1 MILVTGANGHF
12 GSAAINF
19 LIEKGYNKADI
30 AAMVRSEE
38 KGQELKAKGINIRI
52 GDYDNYDSLV
62 NAFQGVDKL
71 LLVSGTD
78 LQNRTQQQLNAVKAA
93 AQAGVKHIV
102 YTSFERKNETDSS
115 PIAMLGSS
123 HVQTE
128 AAIKQSG
135 IVYTILRN
143 NLYLDFLPMVLGEKV
158 FETGVFY
165 PAGNGRFT
173 PAARTDMAEI
183 AANILTGEG
192 HENKDYYISG
202 TESISFAEV
211 AAELST
217 IAGKEIAYI
226 SPDTTTYI
234 GALTGAGVPEIYA
247 GLFAG
252 FAQAIEQ
259 GELLPATNDTEKL
272 LGRKPETMKEYLTK
286 LYSKN

>member
-52 GDYDNYDSLV
+52 GDYDNFDSLV
-62 NAFQGVDKL
+62 TAFQGIDKL

-93 AQAGVKHIV
+93 KQAGVKHIV

-135 IVYTILRN
+135 IAYTILRN

-202 TESISFAEV
+202 AESISFAEV

-217 IAGKEIAYI
+217 ITGKEIAYI
-226 SPDTTTYI
+226 SPDTATYI
-234 GALTGAGVPEIYA
+234 SALTGAGVPEIYA

-259 GELLPATNDTEKL
+259 GELLPANNDTEKL